1 MKKQFLIILC
11 AALTLVACGQK
22 KTAEQQAQDATE
34 TSALNNYDYLNPSQ
48 DDGSSTSAEN
58 LSGKVIALTA
68 DEFRAK
74 ITDINPELGL
84 RYKGYTPCIVD
95 FYADWCRP
103 CMQLKPITE
112 KLAEKYKGQLIIYK
126 VNVDKAQDI
135 CQSLG
140 IQNIP
145 TLFFFKPNTQPGKM
159 VGAPTEAELEKTIE
173 EFLK

>member
-1 MKKQFLIILC
+1 MKKQFLITLC
-11 AALTLVACGQK
+11 AALILVACGQK
-22 KTAEQQAQDATE
+22 TAEQQTQEEPATKTE
-34 TSALNNYDYLNPSQ
+34 NSYDYLNPSQ
-48 DDGSSTSAEN
+48 EEQTSTSED

-84 RYKGYTPCIVD
+84 RYKGHTPCIVD
-95 FYADWCRP
+95 FYADWCGP

-112 KLAEKYKGQLIIYK
+112 KLAAKYKGQLIIYK
-126 VNVDKAQDI
+126 VNVDRAEDV

-140 IQNIP
+140 IQSIP
-145 TLFFFKPNTQPGKM
+145 TLFFFKPNTQPNKM
-159 VGAPTEAELEKTIE
+159 VGAPSERELEKTIE

>member
-1 MKKQFLIILC
+1 MKKNVLLIISL
-11 AALTLVACGQK
+11 ALFLTACGQK
-22 KTAEQQAQDATE
+22 PKQDTTEQSQKE
-34 TSALNNYDYLNPSQ
+34 TTQNSYDYLNPSQ
-48 DDGSSTSAEN
+48 DDGKQKKAED

-68 DEFRAK
+68 SEFLER
-74 ITDINPELGL
+74 ITDIDQAKGL
-84 RYKGYTPCIVD
+84 RYKGQTPCMVD

-126 VNVDKAQDI
+126 VNVDKAEDI

-140 IQNIP
+140 IQSIP

-159 VGAPTEAELEKTIE
+159 VGAPTEAELEKTIQ